1 MFFRRRV
8 VDMTLED
15 CRSVSVQCG
24 LRAGHVIDMSWH
36 VFSRSSV
43 CARTEL
49 GQTGQI
55 AGGVMNCLRLSSV
68 CVRHVMALS
77 NICDGTVW
85 TSHGMTPLC
94 HRYVIAMS
102 SLCVRRV
109 LDLSPDKAILLL
121 DVS

>member
-1 MFFRRRV
+1 
-8 VDMTLED
+8 
-15 CRSVSVQCG
+15 
-24 LRAGHVIDMSWH
+24 
-36 VFSRSSV
+36 
-43 CARTEL
+43 
-49 GQTGQI
+49 
-55 AGGVMNCLRLSSV
+55 MNCLRLSSV